1 MALNTQAVWGGS
13 HLWPVYPRS
22 RGLSSVYFASEFKWG
37 PQAGDLSDGPRSP
50 FLTPQ
55 RQAAGFRGRGRYWL
69 CRGERQP
76 PFPKILLRLPWD
88 LKTGDI
94 LNVPRVMTSRPSPSL
109 QAPTGGPT
117 RPGHRSH
124 PTAARPVPAPTTV
137 TQRSG
142 GHAFS
147 KLLLS

>member
-55 RQAAGFRGRGRYWL
+55 RQAAGFRDGG
-69 CRGERQP
+69 
-76 PFPKILLRLPWD
+76 D
-88 LKTGDI
+88 TGCAEG
-94 LNVPRVMTSRPSPSL
+94 NGS
-109 QAPTGGPT
+109 
-117 RPGHRSH
+117 
-124 PTAARPVPAPTTV
+124 
-137 TQRSG
+137 
-142 GHAFS
+142 
-147 KLLLS
+147 LLSPKYY